1 MTLDLGAARLNMV
14 ENQVRTNDVSDL
26 LIQDAMRVV
35 EREKLCPPD
44 KAYLAYA
51 QSPVEYAPGW
61 FLMEPRDVSKLLQ
74 AIAPRPGERALAIA
88 APYAAAVMRE
98 IGLKVTELK
107 AGDDLQAPDAGE
119 PYDVLI
125 CEGAVDHTPQ
135 AWRDAL
141 AVGGRLGV
149 VERRGPV
156 GKAKLYTC
164 GEDGLVAGRE
174 VFDATPPMLPGHEP
188 APSFAF

>member
-1 MTLDLGAARLNMV
+1 MGLDLGAARLNMV
-14 ENQVRTNDVSDL
+14 ENQVRTSDVTDL
-26 LIQDAMRVV
+26 FIQDAMRVV

-51 QSPVEYAPGW
+51 EASVEYAPGW
-61 FLMEPRDVSKLLQ
+61 FLMQPREVSKLLQ
-74 AIAPRPGERALAIA
+74 AILPRPGERALAIA

-98 IGLKVTELK
+98 IGLTVTELK
-107 AGDDLQAPDAGE
+107 AGNDLQATLGGA

-125 CEGAVDHTPQ
+125 CEGAVTEAPRC
-135 AWRDAL
+135 WKDAL
-141 AVGGRLGV
+141 ALGGRMGL

-156 GKAKLYTC
+156 GKAKLLTR

-174 VFDATPPMLPGHEP
+174 VFDATPAMLPGFEP
-188 APSFAF
+188 SPSFAF